1 MVAKKTQPR
10 RTALTWA
17 VIGATVLVFVA
28 ATILTLLVGSK
39 TKRTDAYAPSVLGH
53 FSNAAVAVD
62 GTPCAQ
68 IAKDVLLEGGRAM
81 DAALAALFCNG
92 VYSAQSMGLGGGF
105 LLTHFDA
112 KSGLVEALDAR
123 EAAPRAS
130 HEEMFQG
137 DAESARYGARSVAVP
152 GEAAGYWEAK
162 KRYGNPDISWAR
174 LVAPTVKMCRE
185 GIPVSWTQASVL
197 ELVHTRGE
205 WARHANAEMNATFHN
220 KDGQPWKEGDV
231 YTRPKYA
238 DTLEELAE
246 AGDRGEKNLGF
257 YEGRVAEDMV
267 ADLQELG
274 GVITLDDLGDYE
286 ARWVKPV
293 QVSLESLNSTF
304 YSVPPPGSG
313 AILAYILNMLDLY
326 KIKPKDDN
334 PLLFHRIVETFK
346 WAYALRTELG
356 DGAGEEAIRDTINHL
371 VSNLTSEEWAKDRFE
386 QIQDD
391 STVNDAKH
399 YGAVFYTPEDH
410 GTAHVSVIAAN
421 GDAVSVTSTVNL
433 YFGSLIMS
441 PSTGILLNDEM
452 DDFSAPNITN
462 YFGVPPSPH
471 NFIRP
476 GKRPL
481 SSMCPSLLID
491 KNTNQVRLAI
501 GAAGGTKITTAVA
514 QAIIRNQWLGEDI
527 KSAIDARRL
536 HHQLAPMVVSYE
548 PGTSKE
554 VLESLEAQGHTVS
567 LVDKFGSVVV
577 GIERMDNKDLYANVD
592 FRKAGAVDGY

>member
-1 MVAKKTQPR
+1 
-10 RTALTWA
+10 
-17 VIGATVLVFVA
+17 
-28 ATILTLLVGSK
+28 
-39 TKRTDAYAPSVLGH
+39 
-53 FSNAAVAVD
+53 
-62 GTPCAQ
+62 
-68 IAKDVLLEGGRAM
+68 
-81 DAALAALFCNG
+81 
-92 VYSAQSMGLGGGF
+92 
-105 LLTHFDA
+105 
-112 KSGLVEALDAR
+112 
-123 EAAPRAS
+123 
-130 HEEMFQG
+130 
-137 DAESARYGARSVAVP
+137 
-152 GEAAGYWEAK
+152 
-162 KRYGNPDISWAR
+162 
-174 LVAPTVKMCRE
+174 
-185 GIPVSWTQASVL
+185 
-197 ELVHTRGE
+197 
-205 WARHANAEMNATFHN
+205 MNATFHD

-238 DTLEELAE
+238 DTLEALAE
-246 AGDRGEKNLGF
+246 AGDKGEKNLGF
-257 YEGRVAEDMV
+257 YTGRVGKDLV
-267 ADLQELG
+267 ADLHQLG
-274 GVITLDDLGDYE
+274 GLITLRDLEDYE

-326 KIKPKDDN
+326 QIKPKDDN

-356 DGAGEEAIRDTINHL
+356 DGAREEAIKETIEHL
-371 VSNLTSEEWAKDRFE
+371 VANLTSEQWARDRFE
-386 QIQDD
+386 QIKDD
-391 STVNDAKH
+391 STVKDAKH
-399 YGAVFYTPEDH
+399 YGAVYYTPEDH
-410 GTAHVSVIAAN
+410 GTAHVSIIAAS
-421 GDAVSVTSTVNL
+421 GDAVSVTNTINL

-441 PSTGILLNDEM
+441 PRTGILLNDEM

-491 KNTNQVRLAI
+491 KTTNQVRLAI

-548 PGTSKE
+548 PGVPKE
-554 VLESLEAQGHTVS
+554 VLDSLEARGHAVS

-577 GIERMDNKDLYANVD
+577 GIERNNDGELQANVD
-592 FRKAGAVDGY
+592 FRKAGAVAGY